1 MESCHRW
8 VERPRRHRL
17 RFVVK
22 NTGRRQRSPRQA
34 RSAPLTL
41 HYVHHHPPLPSQ
53 ARPSSCVR
61 ETYRVVVASTARGI
75 RARSGACIRPAR
87 AQQATADGCTPALA
101 SLAGRSAPALS
112 TTASTDESP
121 GRRCR
126 ATSPLF
132 KSELRNRNAAR

>member
-41 HYVHHHPPLPSQ
+41 HYVH
-53 ARPSSCVR
+53 
-61 ETYRVVVASTARGI
+61 
-75 RARSGACIRPAR
+75 RPASEKR
-87 AQQATADGCTPALA
+87 IGWWLLQQLAAFAHDLAHAFGLLVLSRQRPMDAHLRSLRLQAGARLLSQPPRPRTRALA
-101 SLAGRSAPALS
+101 GDVVQRRLCSKVNSEIA
-112 TTASTDESP
+112 TQQDE
-121 GRRCR
+121 
-126 ATSPLF
+126 
-132 KSELRNRNAAR
+132 